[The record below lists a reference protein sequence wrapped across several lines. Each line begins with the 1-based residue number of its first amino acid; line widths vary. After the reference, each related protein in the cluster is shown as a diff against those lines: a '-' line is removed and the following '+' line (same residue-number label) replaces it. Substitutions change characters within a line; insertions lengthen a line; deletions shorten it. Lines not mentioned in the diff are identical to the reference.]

1 MYQISYK
8 DSLSIIEE
16 INSAPLYSINN
27 NVEANYTQFIQRS
40 IANFKSVE
48 ELKNFLIHN
57 KENFTIWNQ
66 SVLKT
71 LKDLLPQIIGSP
83 ESDVKIDTLKRKLK
97 NKVNS
102 SNNYFKIEIS
112 DYKECGLLIQEIIY
126 DAQHQVSDPVAQYIR
141 ETIEKKT
148 IRSNTFLLE
157 RLLASSAGLK
167 KNNNIPYIVR
177 NNFPSKKTFSD
188 VLSEKKISTSESY
201 DAIRKVII
209 LLNFY
214 HFWVNIKLGE
224 SLSKLSSDEL
234 FEIYYDETNAL
245 LNNCGYGEL
254 YYANPYDW
262 IFLCSSYNKKDPLEY
277 FRSFVEELLP
287 PIS

>member
-188 VLSEKKISTSESY
+188 VLSEKKYLHQNLMTQSV
-201 DAIRKVII
+201 K
-209 LLNFY
+209 
-214 HFWVNIKLGE
+214 
-224 SLSKLSSDEL
+224 
-234 FEIYYDETNAL
+234 
-245 LNNCGYGEL
+245 
-254 YYANPYDW
+254 
-262 IFLCSSYNKKDPLEY
+262 
-277 FRSFVEELLP
+277 
-287 PIS
+287 